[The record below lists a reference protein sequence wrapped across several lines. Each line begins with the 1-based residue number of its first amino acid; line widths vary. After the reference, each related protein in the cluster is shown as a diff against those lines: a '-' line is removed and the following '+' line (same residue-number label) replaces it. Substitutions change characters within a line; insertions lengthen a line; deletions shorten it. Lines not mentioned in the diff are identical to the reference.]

1 MYVLQIII
9 SKSLWQPHT
18 HAHTEQQ
25 PLCNAHRLYRVWN
38 PSERWSQ
45 ISAWCIDLKMPI
57 FQTHWG
63 VLHFSQKTFSL
74 YFTTVTNIVDLCVMY
89 LVQNSFS
96 GYSGEQNKWPRG
108 TMNNTVICCC
118 VCSSDSTCDVKMC
131 VLMLTKILSLLLIWH
146 QVNKGPVSPI
156 PILLTTLKAPYLCH
170 FPYNNNNSVVYTLN
184 LEDSSLFAYQMTVAN
199 ASA

>member
-1 MYVLQIII
+1 MVHWF
-9 SKSLWQPHT
+9 K
-18 HAHTEQQ
+18 
-25 PLCNAHRLYRVWN
+25 NAHFSNSLRSIALQSKNILIVLHYCDKYSWPLHNVFGSKQLLWVQRRAKQMTPRYYEQYCYLLLCVFVWN
-38 PSERWSQ
+38 
-45 ISAWCIDLKMPI
+45 
-57 FQTHWG
+57 
-63 VLHFSQKTFSL
+63 
-74 YFTTVTNIVDLCVMY
+74 
-89 LVQNSFS
+89 
-96 GYSGEQNKWPRG
+96 
-108 TMNNTVICCC
+108 
-118 VCSSDSTCDVKMC
+118 VKMC